1 MKTTFIQAVCCRRY
15 DCRRLAESDHG
26 KARGVQLPAF
36 RGACR
41 PAASVAELLSP
52 GPRTRATPGL
62 RAAAHRVYP
71 FRSLCLQV
79 RKASE
84 QFGGP
89 GDKQY
94 SITDSGVWSRR
105 RTVSTGKSAH
115 QYIQCQSEDVSDVA
129 PSSVAAS
136 VSGAVL
142 SAGVV
147 ESDWPPQ
154 PHSRTEQEI
163 KARPHN

>member
-1 MKTTFIQAVCCRRY
+1 M
-15 DCRRLAESDHG
+15 
-26 KARGVQLPAF
+26 
-36 RGACR
+36 
-41 PAASVAELLSP
+41 
-52 GPRTRATPGL
+52 
-62 RAAAHRVYP
+62 
-71 FRSLCLQV
+71 
-79 RKASE
+79 RKATE
-84 QFGGP
+84 QLGVP
-89 GDKQY
+89 GDNQY
-94 SITDSGVWSRR
+94 GITVSGIGSRG